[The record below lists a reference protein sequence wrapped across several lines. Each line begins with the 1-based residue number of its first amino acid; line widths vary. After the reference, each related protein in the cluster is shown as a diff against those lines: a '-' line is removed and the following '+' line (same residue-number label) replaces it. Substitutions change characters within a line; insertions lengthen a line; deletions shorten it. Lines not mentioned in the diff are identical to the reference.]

1 MDSVRFTNLADLP
14 GVRLV
19 QGWQV
24 KNSFPRHV
32 HAALC
37 VGLVDHGSRLI
48 CQGKKS
54 TVIPEK
60 GLFVINPGEPHT
72 CASMG
77 REGHSYRILCIG
89 MEILQ
94 TISSQINERFPQPP
108 YFPNPVIADDLLKVK
123 IQQFFALLESL
134 SGKLEQK
141 EKLFTFLADLIRR
154 HAGQAPLPPKLR
166 PQPPAVARAC
176 DFIRGNYGA
185 PLSLRHLAQEA
196 GLSPFHFH
204 RLFLKTMGISPH
216 DYLVRIRVEKA
227 LGLLG
232 KGSDIAEVALDTGFV
247 DQSHFSRFFKR
258 IIGTPPGRYLRLHAL
273 PR

>member
-1 MDSVRFTNLADLP
+1 MDSVRFTTLADLP

-24 KNSFPRHV
+24 RNSFPRHV

-37 VGLVDHGSRLI
+37 VGLVDRGSRI
-48 CQGKKS
+48 IRQGKKT

-72 CASMG
+72 CASG
-77 REGHSYRILCIG
+77 GQEGHSYRILCIDLEMIRSLYAR
-89 MEILQ
+89 MEEKVPEAL
-94 TISSQINERFPQPP
+94 
-108 YFPNPVIADDLLKVK
+108 YFPKVVLDDDLLKLR
-123 IQQFFALLESL
+123 IRQFFALLESPH
-134 SGKLEQK
+134 SKLEQE
-141 EKLFTFLADLIRR
+141 EKLFTFLADLLRR
-154 HAGQAPLPPKLR
+154 HAGQAPPPVKLR

-176 DFIRGNYGA
+176 DFIRENYGEH
-185 PLSLRHLAQEA
+185 LSLSHLAQEA
-196 GLSPFHFH
+196 SLSPFHFH
-204 RLFLKTMGISPH
+204 RVFLKTLGISPH

-227 LGLLG
+227 LELLG